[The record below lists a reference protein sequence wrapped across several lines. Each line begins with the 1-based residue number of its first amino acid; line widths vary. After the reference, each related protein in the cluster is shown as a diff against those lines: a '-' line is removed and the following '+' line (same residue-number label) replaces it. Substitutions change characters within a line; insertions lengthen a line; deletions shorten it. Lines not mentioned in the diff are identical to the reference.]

1 MRTNRKHKVL
11 TFTFDEWAKIEKL
24 AARCNMKTAT
34 FIKTSA
40 LKGKVFVIDLKEN
53 HDYVVA
59 LNRIGSNINQI
70 ARIANETGYIHPYDL
85 ARLDEFKEEIC
96 RISIKD
102 SVAGCLNC
110 INKKLPK
117 SNWGF
122 RQLNQFV
129 IFVLIQILRFHQS
142 YTEQV

>member
-70 ARIANETGYIHPYDL
+70 ARIANETGYIHPDDL

-96 RISIKD
+96 HIS
-102 SVAGCLNC
+102 
-110 INKKLPK
+110 KLYQSK
-117 SNWGF
+117 
-122 RQLNQFV
+122 
-129 IFVLIQILRFHQS
+129 IQSLAA
-142 YTEQV
+142 

>member
-53 HDYVVA
+53 REYVTA
-59 LNRIGSNINQI
+59 LNRIGQNINQI
-70 ARIANETGYIHPYDL
+70 ARIANE
-85 ARLDEFKEEIC
+85 
-96 RISIKD
+96 ISFIYP
-102 SVAGCLNC
+102 VLNMRVYC
-110 INKKLPK
+110 KHFQIINKC
-117 SNWGF
+117 
-122 RQLNQFV
+122 
-129 IFVLIQILRFHQS
+129 S
-142 YTEQV
+142 YMQYLFGCQP